1 MENNQRPQRANLGWT
16 FAIAAALA
24 AVTVIGAGAVI
35 MRIDRTTERIARLE
49 ERIGHMEERIGRM
62 EVATAEIPGKLSQQL
77 LELNRTILM
86 AVTSGRNAA
95 PEPQTPDLPRRPD
108 FGAMGAAG
116 IGAPGIGAPSLP
128 RMRVP
133 PTPSWALPGG
143 DGEPGVPPGA
153 EPPSGL
159 K

>member
-1 MENNQRPQRANLGWT
+1 MENNQSSQRANLGWT
-16 FAIAAALA
+16 FAIATALA
-24 AVTVIGAGAVI
+24 AVIVVGAGAVI
-35 MRIDRTTERIARLE
+35 MRIDRTEERIARLE

-62 EVATAEIPGKLSQQL
+62 EVSTAEIPGKLSQQL
-77 LELNRTILM
+77 VELNRTILM

-95 PEPQTPDLPRRPD
+95 PEPQMPDLPRRPD
-108 FGAMGAAG
+108 FGAMGAA
-116 IGAPGIGAPSLP
+116 GIGAPSLP

-143 DGEPGVPPGA
+143 DGEPGVPPGMV
-153 EPPSGL
+153 PPSGL